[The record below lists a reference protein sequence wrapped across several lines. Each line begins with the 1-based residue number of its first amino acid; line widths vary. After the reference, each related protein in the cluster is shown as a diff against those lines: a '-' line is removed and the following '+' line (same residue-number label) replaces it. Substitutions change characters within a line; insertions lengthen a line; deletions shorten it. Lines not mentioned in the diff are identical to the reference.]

1 MQCQQ
6 LLVKTSFEALAPWC
20 PLWKWLSNSGRRCY
34 TTQQQHTIN
43 MWWCYAITCPSSL
56 VTLKNYWHSG
66 KLRVI
71 DSKTR
76 TCSRINCT
84 IAKLS
89 TTDGRLVAYIGV
101 QLSNEAGKVVV
112 LEIFGQEIS
121 GKLWWPPYYES
132 ATILS
137 PRDHGVCGR
146 VIHQVV
152 GFCEEGSRHWSVTI
166 VEKQATGLWVVE
178 RQWHTVNDVFSHLQN
193 NLWSSIKL

>member
-1 MQCQQ
+1 MSLQEMALKQWTEMLQ
-6 LLVKTSFEALAPWC
+6 NLTTTHYHYVVMLRNYLSVKFSYSKT
-20 PLWKWLSNSGRRCY
+20 
-34 TTQQQHTIN
+34 
-43 MWWCYAITCPSSL
+43 
-56 VTLKNYWHSG
+56 YWHSD

-71 DSKTR
+71 DTKTR

-121 GKLWWPPYYES
+121 GKLWWAPYYES

-137 PRDHGVCGR
+137 PRDHGICGR

-152 GFCEEGSRHWSVTI
+152 GFCEEGSRHWSMTI